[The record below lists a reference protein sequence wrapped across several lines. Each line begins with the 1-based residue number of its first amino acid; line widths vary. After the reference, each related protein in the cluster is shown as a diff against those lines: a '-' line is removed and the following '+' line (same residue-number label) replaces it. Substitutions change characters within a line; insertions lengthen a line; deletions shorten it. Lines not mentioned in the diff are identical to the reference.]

1 MNLVINLAM
10 AGFVADKSRRGFLP
24 NMDQE
29 IVLMI
34 DIWSAERL
42 IKNRWRGRN
51 QLNLMHENGNREAVD
66 I

>member
-1 MNLVINLAM
+1 MKMNLVINLAM

-34 DIWSAERL
+34 DI
-42 IKNRWRGRN
+42 
-51 QLNLMHENGNREAVD
+51 
-66 I
+66 